1 MSANFIGCSMKN
13 ISTSSFR
20 PISQQL
26 FEALLNGGDKTALEL
41 GKAQYSYSEL
51 RDLVFAFAF
60 ILSEHKVSRLG
71 ILSHRSLEV
80 YRALL
85 GSIISGCTNV
95 PLNPI
100 FPKEKTAF
108 IIEHSQCSHI
118 FIAPECVD
126 YAIKLLKDVYPKDK
140 LINLKL
146 LVSKQV
152 QELLIS
158 ADASW
163 GKLTVVYDECSQG
176 GSWGSSGESIVEHLR
191 AVKVAEN
198 DILHILYTSGTT
210 GQPKGVMV
218 SQGNYAYYFEQI
230 NKLYEFKSS
239 DVFSHFAEIT
249 FDINLQDPLCALINH
264 GTLVCPT
271 KADLLTPHRFIRAH
285 NITVIHAVPSLI
297 NYMRKIKAL
306 DKEHNETLRLSI
318 FIGEAL
324 WYQQLVA
331 FNKAYP
337 CSRIINTY
345 GPTETTVAVSYY
357 EVKPEQLADTKL
369 AQNIVPLGVPFGETK
384 FIVCDEHKNEVKDGE
399 YGELCIGGPQLTL
412 GYYRNNAKNQEAFFE
427 HEGERWYATGDQV
440 QSFAEVLI
448 ADCAQGHKGQ
458 SIKNF
463 NYIGRND
470 DMIKLHGYR
479 ISLYEIE
486 EQLGKLTNLPVKAI
500 PASTI
505 VNGIPEMILIAAI
518 EGASA
523 EHIAALEQSFSQKL
537 VFYMVP
543 KYTLS
548 LSVFPLNSNG
558 KVDRKKLRQQALAQ
572 LKLSLGISF
581 DAT

>member
-1 MSANFIGCSMKN
+1 MSANFIGYPMQS

-26 FEALLNGGDKTALEL
+26 FEALVNGGDKTALEI
-41 GKAQYSYSEL
+41 GKAHYSYSEL

-60 ILSEHKVSRLG
+60 SLSEHKVSRLG
-71 ILSHRSLEV
+71 ILSYRSVDV

-85 GSIISGCTNV
+85 GSIVGGCTNV
-95 PLNPI
+95 PLNPL
-100 FPKEKTAF
+100 FPVEKTSF
-108 IIEHSQCSHI
+108 IIEHSECSHI
-118 FIAPECVD
+118 FIAPECAD
-126 YAIKLLKDVYPKDK
+126 YAIKLLNDVYPQDK
-140 LINLKL
+140 LANLKL

-152 QELLIS
+152 QEQLIS
-158 ADASW
+158 ACPDWA
-163 GKLTVVYDECSQG
+163 KLTVVYEDCG
-176 GSWGSSGESIVEHLR
+176 GEDVVEHLR
-191 AVKVAEN
+191 AVTVAEN
-198 DILHILYTSGTT
+198 DILHLLYTSGTT

-285 NITVIHAVPSLI
+285 NITVIHTVPSLI

-324 WYQQLVA
+324 WYQQLSA
-331 FNKAYP
+331 FHKAYP
-337 CSRIINTY
+337 CSTLINTY

-357 EVKPEQLADTKL
+357 EVKPEQLEDSALTK
-369 AQNIVPLGVPFGETK
+369 NIVPLGVPFGETK
-384 FIVCDEHKNEVKDGE
+384 FIVCDEHRHEVKDGE

-412 GYYRNNAKNQEAFFE
+412 GYYRNDAKNQEAFFE
-427 HEGERWYATGDQV
+427 HKGERWYATGDQV
-440 QSFAEVLI
+440 QCFTEVLNS
-448 ADCAQGHKGQ
+448 DCAQGHKGQ

-500 PASTI
+500 PASTM
-505 VNGIPEMILIAAI
+505 VNGIPEMILLAAI

-523 EHIAALEQSFSQKL
+523 EQISALEQSFNQKL

-548 LSVFPLNSNG
+548 LPSFPLNANG
-558 KVDRKKLRQQALAQ
+558 KVDRKALKQ
-572 LKLSLGISF
+572 LAVEHIKQNLGINL
-581 DAT
+581 DA